1 MVLCSC
7 FYPIVSHTGKRAEA
21 KVYAASLREARRG
34 RGEKS
39 TGRRSAMVEG
49 FLRDMVTSYVHVCR
63 WGRTT
68 MGLIQTFRPS
78 RFSTGSLADAP
89 RVSLGYINMTCAG
102 MSCAFSIRVAFLT
115 YIIVLVRLFILLR
128 FRHKLHSSFKPC
140 TMIEINRRT
149 GTLKATG

>member
-21 KVYAASLREARRG
+21 KVYATSLREARRG

-39 TGRRSAMVEG
+39 AGRRSAMVEG
-49 FLRDMVTSYVHVCR
+49 FLRDMVTSYAHVCR
-63 WGRTT
+63 RGRTT
-68 MGLIQTFRPS
+68 MGLIQTS
-78 RFSTGSLADAP
+78 RLIRRDPWPTYH
-89 RVSLGYINMTCAG
+89 GYYWDIHINMTCTG

-128 FRHKLHSSFKPC
+128 VRHKLHSSFKPC